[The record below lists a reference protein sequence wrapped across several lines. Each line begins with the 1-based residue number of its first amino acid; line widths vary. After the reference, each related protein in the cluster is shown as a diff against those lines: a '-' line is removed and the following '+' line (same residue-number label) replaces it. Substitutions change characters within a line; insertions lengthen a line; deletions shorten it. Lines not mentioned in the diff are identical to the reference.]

1 MGEQQ
6 KPGFETPPQPVLSA
20 AEIQLALRAL
30 RSEQNLVVGALAGL
44 AAALVGAAIWA
55 IITALTQY
63 QIGFMA
69 IGVGFLVGFAVRAAG
84 KGIDPVFGVV
94 GAALALLGCVLGN
107 LLMVLYFLANKE
119 QMPFLELLSRLDLD
133 LVRRVMAATFDVMD
147 IVFYGIAMYC
157 GYKYAFRQVTGD
169 QRAASASKPT

>member
-6 KPGFETPPQPVLSA
+6 GSGFETAQQPVLSA
-20 AEIQLALRAL
+20 AETQLALQAL
-30 RSEQNLVVGALAGL
+30 RSEQNLVMGALAGL

-69 IGVGFLVGFAVRAAG
+69 IGIGFLVGFAVRAAG

-107 LLMVLYFLANKE
+107 LVMVLYFLANKE
-119 QMPFLELLSRLDLD
+119 QMPLLELLSRLDLK
-133 LVRRVMAATFDVMD
+133 LVQRVMTATFDVMD
-147 IVFYGIAMYC
+147 MVFYGIAMYC
-157 GYKYAFRQVTGD
+157 GYKYAFRQVTKD
-169 QRAASASKPT
+169 QLAVLGRKPI